1 MLKKVTLK
9 DLDLIDSIEKTC
21 FPSQEA
27 ASKDSLKARLEV
39 YPEGFYLYYVDET
52 PIGYIGGL
60 KNNQCELPDEMYE
73 NASMH
78 QENGAWQM
86 IFGVNTL
93 PAYRNHGY
101 AGELLKRAI
110 ADAKDQGRKGLVL
123 TCKDRLVHYY
133 AKFGFENEGVSES
146 VHGNIVWNQ
155 MRLKF

>member
-27 ASKDSLKARLEV
+27 ASKDSLKGRLEV

-73 NASMH
+73 NASLH
-78 QENGAWQM
+78 HPNGDYQL
-86 IFGVNTL
+86 IFSVCIL
-93 PAYRNHGY
+93 PDYRHKGY
-101 AGELLKRAI
+101 AR
-110 ADAKDQGRKGLVL
+110 KDHLIPFYES
-123 TCKDRLVHYY
+123 C
-133 AKFGFENEGVSES
+133 GFRFKGVSKS
-146 VHGNIVWNQ
+146 VHGNAKWND
-155 MRLKF
+155 MVRINERER

>member
-27 ASKDSLKARLEV
+27 ASKDSLKGRLEV

-73 NASMH
+73 NASLHHPNGDYQLIFQSVSCRIIVIRVM
-78 QENGAWQM
+78 QERWLK
-86 IFGVNTL
+86 NTFL
-93 PAYRNHGY
+93 
-101 AGELLKRAI
+101 
-110 ADAKDQGRKGLVL
+110 
-123 TCKDRLVHYY
+123 
-133 AKFGFENEGVSES
+133 
-146 VHGNIVWNQ
+146 
-155 MRLKF
+155 

>member
-27 ASKDSLKARLEV
+27 ASKDSLKGRLEV

-73 NASMH
+73 NASLH
-78 QENGAWQM
+78 HPNGDYQL
-86 IFGVNTL
+86 IFSVCIL
-93 PAYRNHGY
+93 PDYRHKGY
-101 AGELLKRAI
+101 ARKMVKEYVSLKETIRGFKGILDGEYDHIPEQAFYMVGTIDEALEK
-110 ADAKDQGRKGLVL
+110 AK
-123 TCKDRLVHYY
+123 
-133 AKFGFENEGVSES
+133 N
-146 VHGNIVWNQ
+146 
-155 MRLKF
+155 M